1 VIRSCRQGKR
11 LAEADEQGDERCS
24 ECDRPFSFHMEN
36 NPLILRGDPGDPVLP
51 AEAVFAALA
60 RAEDLVSRL
69 DERIRGC
76 GFADGWRSR
85 ADIRAVIGAMAA
97 DGELVHPED
106 LILHD
111 LGADT
116 RPPDTAVAKARSLL
130 QARRKAHGGGPEL
143 LSWSGLAWLSG
154 LTRHA
159 PPPGGRPTAQI
170 AGRPDTLSGYAA
182 LAGFF
187 EALAKGQSE
196 SDRAGVED
204 CLAVLDVAGVPPL
217 LQAAAWMEAWRLVD
231 PLPRH
236 RPVGALATAVL
247 LRTARRFAS
256 GLFPVE
262 VAMGRRPVPGRL
274 AWAPIDERLVFWLGL
289 LETAA
294 SLELEELIRLGHQ
307 KALVERKAR
316 GGRRGN
322 RAPDLATLA
331 VAAPVMTTDSI
342 ARALSITPQASL
354 QLVRRMEGVLHE
366 ITGRSRYRVWRL

>member
-1 VIRSCRQGKR
+1 
-11 LAEADEQGDERCS
+11 
-24 ECDRPFSFHMEN
+24 MEN
-36 NPLILRGDPGDPVLP
+36 NWLISKADSTELVSP

-60 RAEDLVSRL
+60 RAEDLLSRL

-85 ADIRAVIGAMAA
+85 ADLRAVIGAMAA

-111 LGADT
+111 LGADA
-116 RPPDTAVAKARSLL
+116 RPPDAAVAKARNLL
-130 QARRKAHGGGPEL
+130 QARRKAYHGGPEL
-143 LSWSGLAWLSG
+143 LSWSGMAWLSA
-154 LTRHA
+154 LTRRA
-159 PPPGGRPTAQI
+159 PPPGGRPTTHL
-170 AGRPDTLSGYAA
+170 AGRRDALSGYAA
-182 LAGFF
+182 LAAFF
-187 EALAKGQSE
+187 ESLAKGNSE
-196 SDRAGVED
+196 DARASVED
-204 CLAVLDVAGVPPL
+204 CLAVLDVPGVPPL
-217 LQAAAWMEAWRLVD
+217 LQAAALMEAWRVVD

-236 RPVGALATAVL
+236 RPVGVLAAAVL
-247 LRTARRFAS
+247 LRTARRFSS

-262 VAMGRRPVPGRL
+262 VALRRRSAPARL
-274 AWAPIDERLVFWLGL
+274 DWAPIDERLVFWLGL

-294 SLELEELIRLGHQ
+294 SLEIEELTRLGHQ
-307 KALVERKAR
+307 KALIERKAR

-322 RAPDLATLA
+322 RAPDLAALA